1 MKVLEHKILSKT
13 EKSSLRIKMEELNV
27 DIKNELDNI
36 LKEIPILKA
45 TNRNDLYESK
55 IKEVLSWA
63 RLIKENI
70 EALLI
75 SNPVLDQIS

>member
-55 IKEVLSWA
+55 VKEVLSWA

-75 SNPVLDQIS
+75 SNPVLD

>member
-1 MKVLEHKILSKT
+1 
-13 EKSSLRIKMEELNV
+13 MEELNV

-45 TNRNDLYESK
+45 TNWNDLYETK
-55 IKEVLSWA
+55 IKEVLSRA

-75 SNPVLDQIS
+75 SNPTLD